1 MATIRPNDNAPA
13 DSVKYIFPLESF
25 DLAVGGEFE
34 TDNRNT
40 IAAATSHPWLDVEAP
55 TVDELSEERDRK
67 SVPYEDDVLTAPN
80 SVAFDL
86 EAVEAAKRLNAT
98 VDENPTA
105 IQSGLDQG
113 EVEEVGPVNVT
124 LAADAAD
131 ADEPD
136 EKAPRKRATA
146 KDKE

>member
-13 DSVKYIFPLESF
+13 DSVKYIFPLETF
-25 DLAVGGEFE
+25 DLAEGGEYE

-40 IAAATSHPWLDVEAP
+40 LAAATSHPWLEVEYA
-55 TVDELSEERDRK
+55 TVDELSEDWVRK
-67 SVPYEDDVLTAPN
+67 SVPYEEDVLAAPN
-80 SVAFDL
+80 SVAFDA

-98 VDENPTA
+98 VDEHPTA

-113 EVEEVGPVNVT
+113 EVKEVGPVNVT
-124 LAADAAD
+124 LAADEAD
-131 ADEPD
+131 TDESD
-136 EKAPRKRATA
+136 EKATPRKRTA